1 MGQNFN
7 TVSTEV
13 IRWKS
18 FTLESEVYDLSHLH
32 AHHVEYLDERN
43 VNETITYKFIVTYGL
58 HCFTEKLDGLS
69 EEESRSLMYSAP
81 RESRHFNAERYYLS
95 KELPNIILSLSQKT
109 TLVCH
114 AGYGRFASVKVLDSK
129 GVEIDYFVVFTVFKE
144 SKKLRL
150 HVESAYPKDEGL
162 GKIKKVS
169 FLVIA
174 NNLLTNKKLP
184 KP

>member
-1 MGQNFN
+1 MGQRFN

-13 IRWKS
+13 IHWRS
-18 FTLESEVYDLSHLH
+18 FTIEDDVYDLAHLH
-32 AHHVEYLDERN
+32 AHHAEYLDDRN
-43 VNETITYKFIVTYGL
+43 ANNPITYKFIVTYGL
-58 HCFTEKLDGLS
+58 HCLTKELDGLS
-69 EEESRSLMYSAP
+69 EEESQSLLYYSP
-81 RESRHFNAERYYLS
+81 RESRHFNTERYYLS
-95 KELPNIILSLSQKT
+95 KELPNIVLSLSQKT

-114 AGYGRFASVKVLDSK
+114 AGYRKFASVKVLDSN
-129 GVEIDYFVVFTVFKE
+129 GIEVEYFVVFTVFKE

-150 HVESAYPKDEGL
+150 HVQSAYLVYEGI

-174 NNLLTNKKLP
+174 HNLLTNKNLP

>member
-13 IRWKS
+13 TRWKS
-18 FTLESEVYDLSHLH
+18 FSLESDVYDLSHLNSHH
-32 AHHVEYLDERN
+32 AEYLDDQN
-43 VNETITYKFIVTYGL
+43 ANNPITYKFIVT
-58 HCFTEKLDGLS
+58 
-69 EEESRSLMYSAP
+69 
-81 RESRHFNAERYYLS
+81 
-95 KELPNIILSLSQKT
+95 
-109 TLVCH
+109 
-114 AGYGRFASVKVLDSK
+114 
-129 GVEIDYFVVFTVFKE
+129 
-144 SKKLRL
+144 
-150 HVESAYPKDEGL
+150 AYPTDEGL

>member
-18 FTLESEVYDLSHLH
+18 FILASDIYDLSHLS
-32 AHHVEYLDERN
+32 AHHAEYLDNRN
-43 VNETITYKFIVTYGL
+43 ANKPIIYKFIVTYGL
-58 HCFTEKLDGLS
+58 HCFTKELDGLS
-69 EEESRSLMYSAP
+69 EEESQSLIYSAP
-81 RESRHFNAERYYLS
+81 RESRHFNTERYYLS
-95 KELPNIILSLSQKT
+95 RELPNIILSLSQKT

-114 AGYGRFASVKVLDSK
+114 AGYGKFASVKVLDSN
-129 GVEIDYFVVFTVFKE
+129 GIEIDYFGVFTVFKE

-150 HVESAYPKDEGL
+150 HVQSAYPKDEGL

>member
-18 FTLESEVYDLSHLH
+18 FTLESEVYDLSHLS
-32 AHHVEYLDERN
+32 AHHAEYLDDRN
-43 VNETITYKFIVTYGL
+43 ANNPITYKFIVTYGL
-58 HCFTEKLDGLS
+58 HCFTKELDGLS
-69 EEESRSLMYSAP
+69 EEESRSWMYSAP

-114 AGYGRFASVKVLDSK
+114 AGHGKFASVKILDSN

-150 HVESAYPKDEGL
+150 HVQSAYPRDEGL

-174 NNLLTNKKLP
+174 NNLLTNKNLP

>member
-1 MGQNFN
+1 
-7 TVSTEV
+7 
-13 IRWKS
+13 
-18 FTLESEVYDLSHLH
+18 
-32 AHHVEYLDERN
+32 
-43 VNETITYKFIVTYGL
+43 
-58 HCFTEKLDGLS
+58 
-69 EEESRSLMYSAP
+69 MYYSP
-81 RESRHFNAERYYLS
+81 RESRHFNTERYYLS
-95 KELPNIILSLSQKT
+95 QELPGIILSPSQKT

-114 AGYGRFASVKVLDSK
+114 AGYGKFASVKVLDSN

-150 HVESAYPKDEGL
+150 HVQSAYPVCEGI